1 MNATSALLQYKAEQL
16 RIHSLNMTTA
26 AASGHPTTCLSA
38 AEIMSVLFFDQMRH
52 DPLRPEA
59 PDNDE
64 FVLSKGHGA
73 PLLYAAYAE
82 AGTIPVAELQQLR
95 TFASRLEGHPIPGRA
110 PGVRVATGSL
120 GQGLAAAIGMALAI
134 RRDGGGQRVYV
145 LLGDGE
151 MAEGSVW
158 EAMNLAPSLGMGNL
172 CAVLD
177 MNRLGQSDPTLFQ
190 WDGAGYAAKAAA
202 FGWNVQQCDGHDV
215 AALQQ
220 AFAAA
225 READRPGFIV
235 ARTVKGKGV
244 SFLED
249 NEAMHGKA
257 VPAAQLAAAVAEVQA
272 RADAAEKDNIVRVDK
287 TEVVNHQH
295 PTAPHSGQAGAA
307 PQAAAA
313 PAAAPLTITTSYSK
327 GEKIA
332 TRKAYGAALVK
343 LGAQEPAMF
352 VLDADVK
359 NSTFT
364 DAFFTAFPERSVEC
378 YIAEQNMLGIATGLQ
393 ARGKRAFA
401 ATFAAF
407 LSRAYDQIRMAAHSH
422 ADLKLAGSHTGVS
435 IGEDGASQMGLEDVA
450 MLRAVLGSVVLCPAD
465 GVAAEKLTC
474 VSANYA
480 GISYLRTARPD
491 CPVIYG
497 NDEEFTLGG
506 SKVLRQSA
514 ADRVTLVGAGVTLH
528 EALAA
533 ADLLAAGGIAARV
546 IDCYSIK
553 PLDGAA
559 LRRAAQETEAV
570 ITAEDHYPEGG
581 LGEAVAAAVAGCGA
595 PVQVLAVTR
604 VPHSGTGAE
613 LLAEQGLD
621 AAGIAAAAR
630 RALER

>member
-1 MNATSALLQYKAEQL
+1 MNATPALLQYKAEQL

-272 RADAAEKDNIVRVDK
+272 RADAAGYS
-287 TEVVNHQH
+287 
-295 PTAPHSGQAGAA
+295 PAPAPGTAAGAGAAAAA
-307 PQAAAA
+307 PQAAA
-313 PAAAPLTITTSYSK
+313 PQAAPLTITTSYTK
-327 GEKIA
+327 GQKIA
-332 TRKAYGAALVK
+332 TRKAYGAALAK
-343 LGAQEPAMF
+343 LGAEEPAMF

-491 CPVIYG
+491 CAVIYG

-506 SKVLRQSA
+506 SKVLRQSE

>member
-1 MNATSALLQYKAEQL
+1 MSASTAALQYRAEML

-38 AEIMSVLFFDQMRH
+38 AEIMSVLFFDRMRH
-52 DPLRPEA
+52 DPRRPEA
-59 PDNDE
+59 LDNDE

-82 AGTIPVAELQQLR
+82 AGTIPVAELERLR
-95 TFASRLEGHPIPGRA
+95 TFDSRLEGHPIPGRA

-134 RRDGGGQRVYV
+134 DHDGSDRRVYV

-158 EAMNLAPSLGMGNL
+158 EAMNLAPHLRLNNL

-177 MNRLGQSDPTLFQ
+177 MNRLGQSDPTLFE

-202 FGWNVQQCDGHDV
+202 FGWNVHQCDGHDV
-215 AALQQ
+215 AALQA

-225 READRPGFIV
+225 HAAAGPSFII

-257 VPAAQLAAAVAEVQA
+257 VPAAQLAAALAEVQA
-272 RADAAEKDNIVRVDK
+272 RADAAG
-287 TEVVNHQH
+287 H
-295 PTAPHSGQAGAA
+295 
-307 PQAAAA
+307 A
-313 PAAAPLTITTSYSK
+313 PAAAPAGASGHAAAAPPATPAGAPLCLTTSYAK

-332 TRKAYGAALVK
+332 TRKAYGAALAK
-343 LGAQEPAMF
+343 LGAQDPTMF

-364 DAFFTAFPERSVEC
+364 DAFFAAFPERSVEC

-407 LSRAYDQIRMAAHSH
+407 LSRAYDHIRMAAHSR

-435 IGEDGASQMGLEDVA
+435 IGEDGPSQMGLEDVA

-474 VSANYA
+474 LSANYD
-480 GISYLRTARPD
+480 GISYVRTARPD
-491 CPVIYG
+491 SAVIYS

-514 ADRVTLVGAGVTLH
+514 ADRVTLAAAGVTLH

-533 ADLLAAGGIAARV
+533 AELLAAAGIAARV

-553 PLDGAA
+553 PLDAA
-559 LRRAAQETEAV
+559 TLRRAAQETEAIV
-570 ITAEDHYPEGG
+570 TAEDHYPEGG
-581 LGEAVAAAVAGCGA
+581 LGEALAAAVAGSGT

-604 VPHSGTGAE
+604 APHSGTGAE

-621 AAGIAAAAR
+621 AAGIAAAAKG
-630 RALER
+630 ALAG

>member
-1 MNATSALLQYKAEQL
+1 MNATPALLQYKAEQL

-272 RADAAEKDNIVRVDK
+272 RADAAGYS
-287 TEVVNHQH
+287 
-295 PTAPHSGQAGAA
+295 PAPAPGTAAGAGAAAAA
-307 PQAAAA
+307 PQAAA
-313 PAAAPLTITTSYSK
+313 PQAAPLSITTSYAK

-343 LGAQEPAMF
+343 LGAREPAMF

-491 CPVIYG
+491 CAVIYG

-506 SKVLRQSA
+506 SKVLRQSE

>member
-1 MNATSALLQYKAEQL
+1 MSATTALLQYRAEML
-16 RIHSLNMTTA
+16 RIHSINMTSA
-26 AASGHPTTCLSA
+26 SASGHPTTCMSA
-38 AEIMSVLFFDQMRH
+38 AEIMSVLFFDEMRY
-52 DPLRPEA
+52 DPRH
-59 PDNDE
+59 PDSLANDE
-64 FVLSKGHGA
+64 FVLSKGHAA
-73 PLLYAAYAE
+73 PVLYAAYAE
-82 AGTIPVAELQQLR
+82 AGTIPVAELQELR
-95 TFASRLEGHPIPGRA
+95 NFDSRLEGHPIPGRA

-134 RRDGGGQRVYV
+134 NHDGGGQRVYV

-158 EAMNLAPSLGMGNL
+158 EAMNLAPHLGVGNL
-172 CAVLD
+172 CAILD

-190 WDGAGYAAKAAA
+190 WDSAGYAAKAAA
-202 FGWNVQQCDGHDV
+202 FGWDVHECDGHDV
-215 AALQQ
+215 AALQ
-220 AFAAA
+220 AALAAA
-225 READRPGFIV
+225 RASDRPSFIV

-249 NEAMHGKA
+249 HDAMHGKA
-257 VPAAQLAAAVAEVQA
+257 VPDDQHAAAVAEVEA
-272 RADAAEKDNIVRVDK
+272 RIADAGTPEGVSANG
-287 TEVVNHQH
+287 T
-295 PTAPHSGQAGAA
+295 
-307 PQAAAA
+307 A
-313 PAAAPLTITTSYSK
+313 PAAADAAPAPGALSIATSYAR

-332 TRKAYGAALVK
+332 TRKAYGAALAK
-343 LGAQEPAMF
+343 LGAADPGMF

-364 DAFFTAFPERSVEC
+364 DAFFGAFPERSVEC
-378 YIAEQNMLGIATGLQ
+378 YIAEQNMIGIATGLQ

-422 ADLKLAGSHTGVS
+422 ANLKLAGSHTGVS

-450 MLRAVLGSVVLCPAD
+450 MLRAVLGSAVLCPAD

-474 VSANYA
+474 LSANYD
-480 GISYLRTARPD
+480 GVSYVRTARPD
-491 CPVIYG
+491 VAVIYG

-506 SKVLRQSA
+506 SKVLRSSA

-533 ADLLAAGGIAARV
+533 ADLLAAEGIAARV

-553 PLDGAA
+553 PLDAA
-559 LRRAAQETEAV
+559 TLRRAAAETAAIV
-570 ITAEDHYPEGG
+570 TAEDHYPEGG
-581 LGEAVAAAVAGCGA
+581 LGEAVAAAVSGAGA
-595 PVQVLAVTR
+595 PVHVLAVRRT
-604 VPHSGTGAE
+604 PHSGKGAE

-630 RALER
+630 SALA

>member
-1 MNATSALLQYKAEQL
+1 MSATTAALQYRAEML

-52 DPLRPEA
+52 DPRRPEA
-59 PDNDE
+59 LDNDE

-82 AGTIPVAELQQLR
+82 AGTIPVAELAQLR

-120 GQGLAAAIGMALAI
+120 GQGLAAALGMALAI
-134 RRDGGGQRVYV
+134 RHDRGEQRVYV

-158 EAMNLAPSLGMGNL
+158 EAMNVAPALGVSNL

-190 WDGAGYAAKAAA
+190 WDSAGYAAKAAA
-202 FGWNVQQCDGHDV
+202 FGWHVLQCDGHDP
-215 AALQQ
+215 AALQA

-225 READRPGFIV
+225 RAADRPGFIV

-272 RADAAEKDNIVRVDK
+272 RADAAG
-287 TEVVNHQH
+287 
-295 PTAPHSGQAGAA
+295 HSSASPAA
-307 PQAAAA
+307 PPAAAAPAPTAA
-313 PAAAPLTITTSYSK
+313 PAAAPLTITTTYAN

-332 TRKAYGAALVK
+332 TRKAYGAALAK
-343 LGAQEPAMF
+343 LGAQDPAMF

-364 DAFFTAFPERSVEC
+364 DAFFAAFPERSVEC
-378 YIAEQNMLGIATGLQ
+378 YIAEQNLLGIATGLQ

-407 LSRAYDQIRMAAHSH
+407 LSRAYDQIRMAAHSR

-465 GVAAEKLTC
+465 GVAAEHLTC
-474 VSANYA
+474 LSANYH
-480 GISYLRTARPD
+480 GISYVRTARPE
-491 CPVIYG
+491 CAVIYP
-497 NDEEFTLGG
+497 NDEEFALGG

-514 ADRVTLVGAGVTLH
+514 ADRVTLAAAGVTLH

-533 ADLLAAGGIAARV
+533 ADLLAADGIAARV

-553 PLDGAA
+553 PLDGAT

-581 LGEAVAAAVAGCGA
+581 LGEAVAAAVAGSGA

-604 VPHSGTGAE
+604 APHSGTGAE

-621 AAGIAAAAR
+621 AAGIAAAAK
-630 RALER
+630 RALKKR

>member
-1 MNATSALLQYKAEQL
+1 MSASTAALQYRAEML

-38 AEIMSVLFFDQMRH
+38 AEIMSVLFFDRMRH
-52 DPLRPEA
+52 DPRRPEA
-59 PDNDE
+59 LDNDE

-82 AGTIPVAELQQLR
+82 AGTIPVAELERLR
-95 TFASRLEGHPIPGRA
+95 TFDSRLEGHPIPGRA

-134 RRDGGGQRVYV
+134 AHDGSDRRVYV

-158 EAMNLAPSLGMGNL
+158 EAMNLAPHLRLSNL

-177 MNRLGQSDPTLFQ
+177 MNRLGQSDPTLFE

-202 FGWNVQQCDGHDV
+202 FGWNVHQCDGHDV
-215 AALQQ
+215 AALQA
-220 AFAAA
+220 AFTAAHAAA
-225 READRPGFIV
+225 GPSFII

-257 VPAAQLAAAVAEVQA
+257 VPAAQLAAALAEVQA
-272 RADAAEKDNIVRVDK
+272 RADA
-287 TEVVNHQH
+287 TG
-295 PTAPHSGQAGAA
+295 HS
-307 PQAAAA
+307 
-313 PAAAPLTITTSYSK
+313 PAAAPFGASGHAAASPATPAGAPLSITTSYAK

-332 TRKAYGAALVK
+332 TRKAYGAALAK
-343 LGAQEPAMF
+343 LGAQDPTMF

-364 DAFFTAFPERSVEC
+364 DAFFAAFPERSVEC

-407 LSRAYDQIRMAAHSH
+407 LSRAYDHIRMAAHSR

-435 IGEDGASQMGLEDVA
+435 IGEDGPSQMGLEDVA

-474 VSANYA
+474 LSANYD
-480 GISYLRTARPD
+480 GISYVRTARPD
-491 CPVIYG
+491 CAVIYS
-497 NDEEFTLGG
+497 NDEEFTVGG

-514 ADRVTLVGAGVTLH
+514 ADRVTLAAAGVTLH

-533 ADLLAAGGIAARV
+533 AELLAAAGIAARV

-553 PLDGAA
+553 PLDAA
-559 LRRAAQETEAV
+559 TLRRAAQETEAI

-581 LGEAVAAAVAGCGA
+581 LGEALAAAVAGSGA

-604 VPHSGTGAE
+604 APHSGTGAE

-621 AAGIAAAAR
+621 AAGIAAADR
-630 RALER
+630 RALAG

>member
-1 MNATSALLQYKAEQL
+1 MNATPALLKYKAEML

-38 AEIMSVLFFDQMRH
+38 AEIMSVLFFDRMRH
-52 DPLRPEA
+52 DPCHPEA
-59 PDNDE
+59 LDNDE

-82 AGTIPVAELQQLR
+82 AGTIPVAELEQLR
-95 TFASRLEGHPIPGRA
+95 TFSSRLEGHPIPGRA

-134 RRDGGGQRVYV
+134 RRDGGTQRVYV

-158 EAMNLAPSLGMGNL
+158 EAMNLAPALGVSNL

-202 FGWNVQQCDGHDV
+202 FGWHAGECDGHDV

-220 AFAAA
+220 AFSAAA
-225 READRPGFIV
+225 AADRPGLII

-272 RADAAEKDNIVRVDK
+272 RADATGHSPASARAS
-287 TEVVNHQH
+287 
-295 PTAPHSGQAGAA
+295 APGAGAA
-307 PQAAAA
+307 ATA
-313 PAAAPLTITTSYSK
+313 PPGAAAAPLTITTSYAK

-332 TRKAYGAALVK
+332 TRKAYGAALAK

-364 DAFFTAFPERSVEC
+364 DAFFAAYPERSVEC

-422 ADLKLAGSHTGVS
+422 ANLKLAGSHTGVS

-450 MLRAVLGSVVLCPAD
+450 MLRAVFGSVVLCPAD

-474 VSANYA
+474 LSANYD

-491 CPVIYG
+491 CAVIYA

-514 ADRVTLVGAGVTLH
+514 ADRVTLVAAGVTLH

-533 ADLLAAGGIAARV
+533 ADLLAAAGIAARV

-553 PLDGAA
+553 PLDGAT

-581 LGEAVAAAVAGCGA
+581 LGEAVAAAVAGSGA

-604 VPHSGTGAE
+604 EPHSGTGAE

>member
-1 MNATSALLQYKAEQL
+1 MNATPALLKYKAEML

-38 AEIMSVLFFDQMRH
+38 AEIMSVLFFDRMRH
-52 DPLRPEA
+52 DPCHPEA
-59 PDNDE
+59 LDNDE

-82 AGTIPVAELQQLR
+82 AGTIPVAELEQLR
-95 TFASRLEGHPIPGRA
+95 TFSSRLEGHPIPGRA

-134 RRDGGGQRVYV
+134 RRDGGTQRVYV

-158 EAMNLAPSLGMGNL
+158 EAMNLAPALGVSNL

-202 FGWNVQQCDGHDV
+202 FGWHAGECDGHDV

-220 AFAAA
+220 AFSAAA
-225 READRPGFIV
+225 AAGRPGLII

-257 VPAAQLAAAVAEVQA
+257 VPAAQLAAAVAEVRA
-272 RADAAEKDNIVRVDK
+272 RADAAVQN
-287 TEVVNHQH
+287 TGVVAAKVQSHQH
-295 PTAPHSGQAGAA
+295 PTAPRPGHAPGPGA
-307 PQAAAA
+307 AAAA
-313 PAAAPLTITTSYSK
+313 PAAPLTITTSYAK

-332 TRKAYGAALVK
+332 TRKAYGAALAK

-364 DAFFTAFPERSVEC
+364 DAFFAAYPERSVEC

-422 ADLKLAGSHTGVS
+422 ANLKLAGSHTGVS

-450 MLRAVLGSVVLCPAD
+450 MLRAVFGSVVLCPAD

-474 VSANYA
+474 LSANYD

-491 CPVIYG
+491 CAVIYA

-514 ADRVTLVGAGVTLH
+514 ADRVTLVAAGVTLH

-533 ADLLAAGGIAARV
+533 ADLLAAAGIAARV

-581 LGEAVAAAVAGCGA
+581 LGEAVAAAVAGSGA
-595 PVQVLAVTR
+595 AVRVLAVTR
-604 VPHSGTGAE
+604 EPHSGTGAE